1 MRLHRIAVLLGLG
14 LLLLIPFFGSAALS
28 GVRIVVMNEFLN
40 VRTIPA
46 IGASVIDTVE
56 AGYVFDIVTGRSA
69 DGEWVRVDYQCNEGW
84 INLTPT
90 LTIEGDLNA
99 LPVRDPRSIPAGG
112 FESPRAGFTQQV
124 GPIEAFA
131 TDGLRMRA
139 GPSTAYPTIGN
150 INFNQ
155 RFTLT
160 GRNRCGNW
168 LQVNFENTLGWVAA
182 RFVQPVNGDIRT
194 LPEGGIV
201 AQEAPISG
209 EGIETYAATLR
220 LMRDRL
226 DIAQTSL
233 NEIRTVWTDAALSG
247 RVYCPAY
254 PAQPSDFFIPT
265 PVLAANY
272 ITLQPLQVEFNDAM
286 ANIRLPID
294 LLIQLCNLQGTGSPV
309 GQATIQGA
317 LDAINLAE
325 EQIVSLRIRLDELI
339 PDLEVDGDEC
349 LLIYNNKAEILPR
362 ISIGT
367 IYLDEFTQ
375 RLTARGYCFDG
386 LASQVLNIQAL
397 PLPPSELSIFV
408 SISTLDDPANFI
420 NVSRAF
426 PGNLLRLG
434 PITLPRTT
442 TYVVLIAD
450 LGEEGRSP
458 VGEFAFLLRDAQFVS
473 ATEFLTYDEQLG
485 TVTLTT
491 DTSAAAT
498 VLAPTARADDINA
511 CHLHSSPVHNCK
523 IVRKRLLACRQVTSA
538 STLMATIP
546 RVKICSVA
554 ARKKRS
560 EISSA

>member
-14 LLLLIPFFGSAALS
+14 LLLLIPLFGSAAQG
-28 GVRIVVMNEFLN
+28 GVRIVVVNEFLN

-46 IGASVIDTVE
+46 IGAPVIDTVE

-69 DGEWVRVDYQCNEGW
+69 DGEWVRVDFECNEGW

-90 LTIEGDLNA
+90 LTIEGDINA
-99 LPVRDPRSIPAGG
+99 LPVRDPRTIPAGG
-112 FESPRAGFTQQV
+112 FESPRAGFSQQT
-124 GPIEAFA
+124 GPIEGYA
-131 TDGLRMRA
+131 TDGLRLRA

-150 INFNQ
+150 VNFNQ
-155 RFTLT
+155 RFSIT

-182 RFVQPVNGDIRT
+182 RFVQPIGGDIRT
-194 LPEGGIV
+194 LPEGGVV
-201 AQEAPISG
+201 AQEPPISG
-209 EGIETYAATLR
+209 EGIETYVATLR

-294 LLIQLCNLQGTGSPV
+294 LLIQLCNLPGTGSPV
-309 GQATIQGA
+309 GSATIQGA
-317 LDAINLAE
+317 LNAINLAE
-325 EQIVSLRIRLDELI
+325 EQIVSLRIRLEELI
-339 PDLEVDGDEC
+339 PDLEAGGDEC
-349 LLIYNNKAEILPR
+349 LLVYNNKAEILPR

-375 RLTARGYCFDG
+375 RLTARGYCFEG
-386 LASQVLNIQAL
+386 LQSQVLNIQAL
-397 PLPPSELSIFV
+397 PIPPSEQSLFV

-420 NVSRAF
+420 NVSRAS
-426 PGNLLRLG
+426 PGQLLRLG
-434 PITLPRTT
+434 PVTLPRTT

-450 LGEEGRSP
+450 LAEEGRSP
-458 VGEFAFLLRDAQFVS
+458 VGEFAFLLRDAQFIGD
-473 ATEFLTYDEQLG
+473 TEFLTFDEQLQ
-485 TVTLTT
+485 TVLLTT
-491 DTSAAAT
+491 DISTQAT
-498 VLAPTARADDINA
+498 LLAPTDRADVATCPSTQFTCAQLQDCQEAIA
-511 CHLHSSPVHNCK
+511 CLQAGNFSLDPDGDGTPCED
-523 IVRKRLLACRQVTSA
+523 LLCGGTENV
-538 STLMATIP
+538 P
-546 RVKICSVA
+546 
-554 ARKKRS
+554 
-560 EISSA
+560 

>member
-1 MRLHRIAVLLGLG
+1 MRKHRIALLLGLG
-14 LLLLIPFFGSAALS
+14 LLLLIPLFATAAQG
-28 GVRIVVMNEFLN
+28 GVRIVVVNEFLN
-40 VRTIPA
+40 VRAVPA
-46 IGASVIDTVE
+46 IGAPVIDTVE
-56 AGYVFDIVTGRSA
+56 AGYVFDIVTARSA
-69 DGEWVRVDYQCNEGW
+69 DSEWVRVDYECNEGW

-99 LPVRDPRSIPAGG
+99 LPVRDPRSIPFGG
-112 FESPRAGFTQQV
+112 FESPRAGFSQQV
-124 GPIEAFA
+124 GPIEGFA
-131 TDGLRMRA
+131 TDGLRVRA

-168 LQVNFENTLGWVAA
+168 LQVNFETTLGWVAA
-182 RFVQPVNGDIRT
+182 RFVQPVGGDIRT

-201 AQEAPISG
+201 AQDAPISG
-209 EGIETYAATLR
+209 EGIDTYIATLR

-233 NEIRTVWTDAALSG
+233 NAIRTVWTDAALSG

-265 PVLAANY
+265 PVLAANFV
-272 ITLQPLQVEFNDAM
+272 TLQPLQTDFNDAM
-286 ANIRLPID
+286 ANIRLPIE
-294 LLIQLCNLQGTGSPV
+294 LLIQLCNLPGTGSPV

-339 PDLEVDGDEC
+339 PDLDVGGDEC
-349 LLIYNNKAEILPR
+349 LLVYNNRAEVLPR
-362 ISIGT
+362 IDIGT

-375 RLTARGYCFDG
+375 RLTARGYCFEG
-386 LASQVLNIQAL
+386 LQSQVLNIQAL
-397 PLPPSELSIFV
+397 PIPPAQQSLFV

-420 NVSRAF
+420 NVSRASA
-426 PGNLLRLG
+426 GALLRLG

-442 TYVVLIAD
+442 TYIVLIAD
-450 LGEEGRSP
+450 LGEDGRSP
-458 VGEFAFLLRDAQFVS
+458 VGEFAFLLRDAQFVGD
-473 ATEFLTYDEQLG
+473 TEFLTFNEQLQ

-491 DTSAAAT
+491 NISTQQQT
-498 VLAPTARADDINA
+498 VIAPTARPDQATCPSTQFTCAQLQDCQEAIA
-511 CHLHSSPVHNCK
+511 CFQAGNFSLDPDGDGTPCED
-523 IVRKRLLACRQVTSA
+523 LLCGGVEEV
-538 STLMATIP
+538 P
-546 RVKICSVA
+546 
-554 ARKKRS
+554 
-560 EISSA
+560 